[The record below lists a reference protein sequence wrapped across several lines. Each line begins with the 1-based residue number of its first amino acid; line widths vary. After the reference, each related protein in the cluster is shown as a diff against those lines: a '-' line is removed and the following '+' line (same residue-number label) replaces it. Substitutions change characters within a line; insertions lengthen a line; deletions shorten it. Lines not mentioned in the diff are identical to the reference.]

1 MLIGQLKSRLSL
13 NKANKAALTDQPKE
27 TAKIEPELERKE
39 EDPSASATWFV
50 DSIVSHA
57 KE

>member
-13 NKANKAALTDQPKE
+13 NKANKAAPTDQPKE
-27 TAKIEPELERKE
+27 TAKIETEPEQKE
-39 EDPSASATWFV
+39 ENPEAAATWFV
-50 DSIVSHA
+50 DLIVSHA